1 MTKFSRYAKTG
12 KMCTQRLNVLV
23 KLVNLFFLLKLPG
36 KQEFKF
42 NKIREKEEML
52 LIMSQRV
59 KDFKNVTSISSPYL
73 KNSSKQDISVNSE
86 GLSTSVYNEFN
97 MWTCMGWAGQ

>member
-12 KMCTQRLNVLV
+12 KMYTQGLNGFLSTGGE
-23 KLVNLFFLLKLPG
+23 KTCQFFFLLKLPG

-52 LIMSQRV
+52 LIMSQQV
-59 KDFKNVTSISSPYL
+59 KDFKNVTSISSSIEAAAGWEIKL
-73 KNSSKQDISVNSE
+73 KSIDAI
-86 GLSTSVYNEFN
+86 
-97 MWTCMGWAGQ
+97 

>member
-1 MTKFSRYAKTG
+1 MVFFP
-12 KMCTQRLNVLV
+12 LV
-23 KLVNLFFLLKLPG
+23 ERKLVNLFFLLKLPG

-42 NKIREKEEML
+42 NRIREKEEML

-59 KDFKNVTSISSPYL
+59 KDFKNVTSISSQHL
-73 KNSSKQDISVNSE
+73 KNSSEQYISVNSE

-97 MWTCMGWAGQ
+97 M

>member
-1 MTKFSRYAKTG
+1 MVFFP
-12 KMCTQRLNVLV
+12 LV
-23 KLVNLFFLLKLPG
+23 ERKLVNLFFLLKLPE

-42 NKIREKEEML
+42 NRIREKEEML

-59 KDFKNVTSISSPYL
+59 KDFKNVTSISSQHL
-73 KNSSKQDISVNSE
+73 KNSSEQYISVNSE

-97 MWTCMGWAGQ
+97 M

>member
-1 MTKFSRYAKTG
+1 MVFFP
-12 KMCTQRLNVLV
+12 LV
-23 KLVNLFFLLKLPG
+23 ERKLVNFFFLLKLPG

-42 NKIREKEEML
+42 NRIREKEEML

-59 KDFKNVTSISSPYL
+59 KDFKNVTSISSQHL
-73 KNSSKQDISVNSE
+73 KNSSEQYISVNSE

-97 MWTCMGWAGQ
+97 M